1 MYQTILIKKKL
12 ILGKFFNL
20 TDGNENSKNFNQRLI
35 KKKKIKF
42 WRICELRF
50 DRRKVG
56 SDVGENSMN
65 LHNPMVGRLDR
76 MRGIFFT
83 PRV

>member
-1 MYQTILIKKKL
+1 MKIQRILIK
-12 ILGKFFNL
+12 GV
-20 TDGNENSKNFNQRLI
+20 LI

-42 WRICELRF
+42 WRTCELRF

-65 LHNPMVGRLDR
+65 LHNPILW
-76 MRGIFFT
+76 
-83 PRV
+83 

>member
-42 WRICELRF
+42 WRTCELRF

-65 LHNPMVGRLDR
+65 LDNPILW
-76 MRGIFFT
+76 
-83 PRV
+83 